1 MGDGDGDTA
10 QVSGPGPGGCC
21 LLGDWLATET
31 ENYLFVY
38 QIKQR
43 GAMREFER
51 FSVLGTLMHSQIS
64 LLLPCKCN

>member
-1 MGDGDGDTA
+1 MGDGDGDTT

-43 GAMREFER
+43 GAMSEFER
-51 FSVLGTLMHSQIS
+51 LSVLGTLMHSQIS
-64 LLLPCKCN
+64 LLLLCKCN

>member
-1 MGDGDGDTA
+1 MGDGGGDTT

-43 GAMREFER
+43 GAMYEG
-51 FSVLGTLMHSQIS
+51 V
-64 LLLPCKCN
+64 